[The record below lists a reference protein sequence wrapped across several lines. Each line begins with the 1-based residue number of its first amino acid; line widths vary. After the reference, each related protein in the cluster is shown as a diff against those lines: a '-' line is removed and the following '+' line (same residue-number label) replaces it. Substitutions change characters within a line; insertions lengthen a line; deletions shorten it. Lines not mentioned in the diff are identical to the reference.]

1 MLTRKSLSVKF
12 SVISL
17 ATIALTNIGVN
28 RVLADNSRL
37 FNELES
43 RVITNPTEE
52 QKQQIAEAA
61 FIYGYP
67 LVAEKGKEY
76 QDLAQQNPVNPEG
89 SPLAIVNSQFNLNSR
104 LSTPDDPFF
113 GPNVDTLYGNAY
125 LNLSQGPVT
134 ITVPENPNNNF
145 YSIDVLNAYVDTL
158 GYIGDVGPSLTT
170 PGNLNVT
177 APVRYYITPPGWR
190 GTVPKGYTQIKSD
203 TNSIWLLS
211 RTYVTNQAN
220 QDSLAYALNLQSGY
234 TITPPGGS
242 GYTQPTVE
250 SEFAG
255 VFALG
260 QNPLT
265 PRELADIATTPTDDP
280 ATALL
285 AFQQLNADL
294 SDNPLSVGGGGLSR
308 AKLKNLIANFA
319 LIGIGN
325 GTNGGPSS
333 SGPTITEAQAVAAI
347 QAALRDTSASSGTL
361 GSFGTNYLYRTQTA
375 RVGIAAN
382 QPQESIY
389 FTPSTPD
396 GTPLDGSKTYTI
408 TFPAGGLPPSLPG
421 TNGFWSLTAYDAR
434 GFLIPNPDNI
444 YSVGTNT
451 PNNLVFNAD
460 GSLTITLSATKP
472 ASGTANWLPIPAG
485 SPFRLTGRDYLPTE
499 AAQNGGYV
507 FPNVIPV
514 SGDNVSS
521 TN

>member
-1 MLTRKSLSVKF
+1 MLSQKSLSVGF
-12 SVISL
+12 SVISFF
-17 ATIALTNIGVN
+17 TIALTNIGVN

-43 RVITNPTEE
+43 RVITNPTEA

-89 SPLAIVNSQFNLNSR
+89 SPLAIVNSQFNLNLR
-104 LSTPDDPFF
+104 LSTPTDPFF

-134 ITVPENPNNNF
+134 VTVPANPNNDF

-170 PGNLNVT
+170 PGSLNVT
-177 APVRYYITPPGWR
+177 APGSYYITPPGWR
-190 GTVPKGYTQIKSD
+190 GNVPKGYTQIKSE

-211 RTYVTNQAN
+211 RTYVTNQAS

-234 TITPPGGS
+234 TITAPGGS

-260 QNPLT
+260 QTPLT
-265 PRELADIATTPTDDP
+265 PRQLADIATTPTDDP
-280 ATALL
+280 ATALK

-319 LIGIGN
+319 LIGIGD
-325 GTNGGPSS
+325 GKTGRPSS
-333 SGPTITEAQAVAAI
+333 SGPTITEAQAVAAL

-389 FTPSTPD
+389 FTPSTSD

-421 TNGFWSLTAYDAR
+421 TNGFWSLSAYDAR

-444 YSVGTNT
+444 YSVATNT

-485 SPFRLTGRDYLPTE
+485 SPFRLTGRDYLPTK
-499 AAQNGGYV
+499 AAQNDGYV
-507 FPNVIPV
+507 FPSVVPV
-514 SGDNVSS
+514 STDK
-521 TN
+521 